1 MVPPLM
7 CFEVP
12 VLVGAMFFR
21 MHEVYRKKRHTA
33 TGGCLCPGFLR
44 FGQWEKHVMWV
55 SIYFSWPESVYVVN
69 SGMQAWSV
77 HVGGLCPR

>member
-1 MVPPLM
+1 M
-7 CFEVP
+7 CFEVQ

-44 FGQWEKHVMWV
+44 LANGKSM
-55 SIYFSWPESVYVVN
+55 SC
-69 SGMQAWSV
+69 G
-77 HVGGLCPR
+77 